1 MSRRA
6 TVSVMC
12 FSKLPAG
19 PRAPG
24 PRTPSTSTSPPC
36 PGSMTTVWID
46 GASGPSAGVVSG
58 AGAPGVAGCPGC
70 PGVTGVVGRGL
81 SGGRRLGGEDLDR
94 GAACRPVRAFDDAE
108 GAVARA
114 LIDGDRRRVGQ
125 RAQREHQI
133 RRAGRGQLEIERR
146 RLEAHDQPAGLG
158 DDRVRR
164 RRRHVEMDAR
174 QPRLRLEPDLDAR
187 HAHVADDDQ
196 VRDGADVEA
205 RLVDE
210 RQRAID
216 EVHRQAPAALA
227 AHRRRRQG
235 DDAAADRCQ
244 AGGGGDDDGLA
255 LDGQRQAL
263 RQRIL
268 AQLDAEDA
276 RQLLGRDHLAA
287 ADGRGRHR
295 APAIGADDGPERLR
309 GGGRL
314 RRRWCRSLAASCDDD
329 GRGERGG
336 EHEGAQDPWGHAQ
349 RHRCL

>member
-12 FSKLPAG
+12 FSKVPGRAAGAG
-19 PRAPG
+19 PPDALDVDVAAVSG
-24 PRTPSTSTSPPC
+24 
-36 PGSMTTVWID
+36 ID
-46 GASGPSAGVVSG
+46 DDGVDRRRFGPSAGVVSG
-58 AGAPGVAGCPGC
+58 AGCAGRRRLARRVPGC
-70 PGVTGVVGRGL
+70 DRGRRRGL
-81 SGGRRLGGEDLDR
+81 PGGRRLGGEDLDR
-94 GAACRPVRAFDDAE
+94 GAAGRRLRPFDDAE
-108 GAVARA
+108 RAVARA

-125 RAQREHQI
+125 RAQRQHQI
-133 RRAGRGQLEIERR
+133 RRAGRGQLEIERG

-174 QPRLRLEPDLDAR
+174 HPRLRLEPDLDAR

-235 DDAAADRCQ
+235 DDAAADRRQ
-244 AGGGGDDDGLA
+244 AGRGGDDDGLA
-255 LDGQRQAL
+255 LDGQRQA
-263 RQRIL
+263 RVSGSSRSSTPKT
-268 AQLDAEDA
+268 
-276 RQLLGRDHLAA
+276 
-287 ADGRGRHR
+287 R
-295 APAIGADDGPERLR
+295 ASSSAVTISRPPTGVVAIGRRPSGPMMVHSVC
-309 GGGRL
+309 GAAVGCAGVVSVPGRVL
-314 RRRWCRSLAASCDDD
+314 
-329 GRGERGG
+329 
-336 EHEGAQDPWGHAQ
+336 
-349 RHRCL
+349 